1 VVKHRSLR
9 STGQNLS
16 RGFVVL
22 LRKMFPQNRDLNSA
36 VYHGVSMQI
45 RESVFSPV
53 GVIGW
58 GSIPLAFVGSIALLL
73 ILLRYASIRL
83 VPLAHENSNKEKSM
97 VKTLTARTRFFLSSM
112 FETLWAIGVSS
123 VAGLHLLA

>member
-1 VVKHRSLR
+1 
-9 STGQNLS
+9 
-16 RGFVVL
+16 VVL
-22 LRKMFPQNRDLNSA
+22 LRKRFPQKPNLQTAA
-36 VYHGVSMQI
+36 VLSVSMQI

-97 VKTLTARTRFFLSSM
+97 VKTLTARTRIFLSSM